1 MIFAGSSSSEMEV
14 VYIPDLYGNCI
25 YTRDLSVIE
34 AMVDAS
40 QFVNGTYFL
49 SIRFVDDMVQTVC
62 LEVVK

>member
-1 MIFAGSSSSEMEV
+1 MEV

-25 YTRDLSVIE
+25 YTRDLSGIE